1 MSGCGQE
8 MCHNWSGSGCVCEV
22 LGIEPEDT
30 ADYGPMGN
38 PQCDLGP
45 DETRCWN
52 CDHLA
57 LDHTPGRWSI
67 YGVCPTNT
75 KETN

>member
-1 MSGCGQE
+1 MTPTNE
-8 MCHNWSGSGCVCEV
+8 TNAPDP
-22 LGIEPEDT
+22 LFLALDRNAPEDT

-38 PQCDLGP
+38 PDYERGP
-45 DETRCWN
+45 DETYCRN
-52 CDHLA
+52 CDQIA

-75 KETN
+75 TNTKETN